1 MIQADL
7 SGRVALVTGASSGLG
22 RHFALTLARAG
33 ASVAIAARRSEKLEA
48 LSEELSVEGGR
59 GLPLRMDVTDRSA
72 IEAAFAHAQTELG
85 TPTIIVNNAGVT
97 IDAPSLEQSEAD
109 WDRVVDTDL
118 KGAWMVA
125 CEAAR
130 RLIEAEKG
138 GSIINIASILGLRGS
153 ARLAAYG
160 AAKAGL
166 VNLTSTLAAEWARH
180 DIRVNALC
188 PGYIVTDLNRD
199 FLEGPGGEKLKK
211 RVPQRRFGHVQDL
224 DGPLLLLASDASR
237 WMTGSALV
245 VDGGHS
251 AVL

>member
-1 MIQADL
+1 VIQADL

-48 LSEELSVEGGR
+48 LSEELSVEGDR

>member
-7 SGRVALVTGASSGLG
+7 SGRVAMVTGASSGLG

>member
-1 MIQADL
+1 MIAADL
-7 SGRVALVTGASSGLG
+7 SGRVVLVTGASSGLG
-22 RHFALTLARAG
+22 RHFALTLAKAG
-33 ASVAIAARRSEKLEA
+33 ASVALAARRSDKLEA
-48 LSEELSVEGGR
+48 LAEELAGIDGR
-59 GLPLRMDVTDRSA
+59 GLPLRMDVTDA
-72 IEAAFAHAQTELG
+72 KGIAEAFAHAETELG
-85 TPTIIVNNAGVT
+85 TPDIIVNNAGIT
-97 IDAPSLEQSEAD
+97 IDKPSLEQSGEE
-109 WDRVVDTDL
+109 WDKVVDTDL

-130 RLIEAEKG
+130 RLIAAEKG
-138 GSIINIASILGLRGS
+138 GSIINVASILGLRGS
-153 ARLAAYG
+153 PRLAAYG

-166 VNLTSTLAAEWARH
+166 INLTTTLAAEWARH

-188 PGYIVTDLNRD
+188 PGYIVTDLNRE

-251 AVL
+251 AAL

>member
-48 LSEELSVEGGR
+48 LSEELSVEGDR

>member
-33 ASVAIAARRSEKLEA
+33 ASVAIAARRREKLEA
-48 LSEELSVEGGR
+48 LSEELSVEGDR
-59 GLPLRMDVTDRSA
+59 GLPLRMDVTDRSD
-72 IEAAFAHAQTELG
+72 IGAAFAHAQTELG

>member
-1 MIQADL
+1 VIQADL

>member
-1 MIQADL
+1 VIQADL
-7 SGRVALVTGASSGLG
+7 SGRVAMVTGASSGLG